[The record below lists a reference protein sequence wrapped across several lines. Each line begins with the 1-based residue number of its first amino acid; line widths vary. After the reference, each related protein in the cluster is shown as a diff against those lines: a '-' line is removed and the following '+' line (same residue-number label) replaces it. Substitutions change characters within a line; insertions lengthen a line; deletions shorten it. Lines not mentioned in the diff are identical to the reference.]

1 MAPSGTN
8 GLKLFWSRIF
18 TLVFK
23 ISHEDVSIWI
33 MQAGCV
39 PIPGSCLVVKIPKP
53 RVKSNGSLFS
63 QTHSFFYDGIQS
75 LDSKQTKSDNNAS
88 QEIVLLQ
95 STSQTSPVIFS
106 TFLMTFDW
114 IKLSLGHRSGRMM
127 VFRRL
132 RLRTYMHAGM
142 YYVHMCSFQCRLETK
157 RQAQVG
163 HSGVKGFIKLHC
175 YSYKFIKLFEKW
187 FNLSD

>member
-1 MAPSGTN
+1 MVACFPKRIHSSMMAS
-8 GLKLFWSRIF
+8 K
-18 TLVFK
+18 V
-23 ISHEDVSIWI
+23 WI
-33 MQAGCV
+33 
-39 PIPGSCLVVKIPKP
+39 P
-53 RVKSNGSLFS
+53 N
-63 QTHSFFYDGIQS
+63 
-75 LDSKQTKSDNNAS
+75 KQTKSDNNAS

-163 HSGVKGFIKLHC
+163 HSGVKTILKSNWNFETFLLLLNCQKLKV
-175 YSYKFIKLFEKW
+175 YVDQSY
-187 FNLSD
+187 